1 MDLIKYIK
9 SNILLFDGA
18 MGTMLLKEGLKTS
31 ENTEVFGFKN
41 PDKLLKIHKL
51 YLKSGAN
58 VITTN
63 TFGANEIRLNKLGYS
78 VEEVIDEAIKVAKQ
92 AVEESDRTKPRFIA
106 LDIGPIGE
114 MLEPIGKL
122 SFEKA
127 YEVFKTIAIQGQKS
141 KVDLVIIETMI
152 DLHEAKAAV
161 LAVKEN
167 TDLPVF
173 CTMTFDEYG
182 KSFTGSTPEE
192 MIETL
197 EGLGIDAIGVN
208 CSVGPSQLVGIVK
221 RIANI
226 SKTPIIVQSNAGLP
240 KIIGNEAIYNID
252 EDEFFYGAKKFIE
265 LGASILGGCCGT
277 TPQYISKISDNISIL
292 EKIRLKNSLLK

>member
-18 MGTMLLKEGLKTS
+18 MGTMLLKEGLKRG

-51 YLKSGAN
+51 YLESGAN

-63 TFGANEIRLNKLGYS
+63 TFGANELGYS

-252 EDEFFYGAKKFIE
+252 EDDLSLSSFQHKEVVSPPLYQPPEQLFYAV
-265 LGASILGGCCGT
+265 
-277 TPQYISKISDNISIL
+277 
-292 EKIRLKNSLLK
+292 